1 LNLLAQR
8 LEDLSLAPADETDVV
23 PFLTAM
29 TGILHPITWT
39 KAIDCILN
47 GQLKLAGRRQRTGP
61 ILSQPL
67 VTEQGLEKLKKS
79 DEGMPMPEVT
89 FSCMVAADILG
100 VSNTPVSGAVRL
112 GLIRG
117 RKTRRRIEV
126 PLSEVRRYGREF
138 IGADEVAKKTGV
150 RAQDFSAAMRSNG
163 FEPLGQAY
171 NTYFW
176 RRADAEELY
185 PSQL

>member
-1 LNLLAQR
+1 
-8 LEDLSLAPADETDVV
+8 
-23 PFLTAM
+23 
-29 TGILHPITWT
+29 
-39 KAIDCILN
+39 
-47 GQLKLAGRRQRTGP
+47 
-61 ILSQPL
+61 
-67 VTEQGLEKLKKS
+67 
-79 DEGMPMPEVT
+79 MPMPEVT
-89 FSCMVAADILG
+89 VSGMVAADMLG
-100 VSNTPVSGAVRL
+100 VSNTLVSGAVRL

-171 NTYFW
+171 NTNFW